1 MALPVQVTETDT
13 GPRMPGRE
21 RLCAATREVR
31 PVADLIRFVAGPQGI
46 VPDLKRKL
54 PGRGVWITARR
65 GTVAE
70 AVKRGTFKKS
80 LKADVTIPAD
90 LPGLV
95 ERLMVRAA
103 LDALAITHKS
113 GLVAAGTGKVE
124 DAIAGGLA
132 VAVIHAADAAPDGV
146 RKLAAAIKRHSAG
159 IGSQGAD
166 GTAGPEEMCV
176 VRTFTSAELDLALG
190 RSNVVHAALLAG
202 RASETFLMRW
212 RDLGHFRMP
221 EQELE
226 HRDGHAPGDTLLDTG
241 LPHAADQ
248 QLDME

>member
-1 MALPVQVTETDT
+1 MALPVQLTETDT

-21 RLCAATREVR
+21 RLCAATREIR
-31 PVADLIRFVAGPQGI
+31 PIADLIRFVAGPQGV

-90 LPGLV
+90 LPGMV

-124 DAIAGGLA
+124 DAIAGEMA

-146 RKLAAAIKRHSAG
+146 RKLAAAIKRQAS
-159 IGSQGAD
+159 
-166 GTAGPEEMCV
+166 EMPV
-176 VRTFTSAELDLALG
+176 VRSFSSAELDLALG

-212 RDLGHFRMP
+212 RDLGLFRMSEQDP
-221 EQELE
+221 ER
-226 HRDGHAPGDTLLDTG
+226 RDDDTPLDTG
-241 LPHAADQ
+241 LPHAAAQ

>member
-65 GTVAE
+65 GTVAD

-80 LKADVTIPAD
+80 LKSDVSIPAD
-90 LPGLV
+90 LPGMV
-95 ERLMVRAA
+95 ERLMVKAA
-103 LDALAITHKS
+103 LDALSIAHKS
-113 GLVAAGTGKVE
+113 GLIAAGTGRVE
-124 DAIAGGLA
+124 DTITGDLAI
-132 VAVIHAADAAPDGV
+132 AVIHAADAAPDGV
-146 RKLAAAIKRHSAG
+146 RKLAAAIKRRVPDDSG
-159 IGSQGAD
+159 KVTGD
-166 GTAGPEEMCV
+166 TAGPEKMPV

-221 EQELE
+221 EQEPE
-226 HRDGHAPGDTLLDTG
+226 HRDGNAPGDTLLDTG
-241 LPHAADQ
+241 LPNAAAQ